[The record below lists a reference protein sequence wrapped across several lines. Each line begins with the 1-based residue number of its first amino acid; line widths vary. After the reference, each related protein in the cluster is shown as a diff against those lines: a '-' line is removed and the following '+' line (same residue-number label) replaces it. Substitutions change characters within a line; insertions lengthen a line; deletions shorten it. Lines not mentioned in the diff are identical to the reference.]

1 MSIYTKRQ
9 KIRGFT
15 LIEVL
20 LAIAIFAMISLASFS
35 VFDGVIQSERFSN
48 EKMQRLNDIQRAWLV
63 IERDFLQIAARSMR
77 VEGETPLENFIH
89 TEHSSF
95 STSDESIAFVR
106 HGWTNPGLLI
116 PRSDLQSVA
125 YRINDNVLERLHFNF
140 VDAVTGEEPRARKLI
155 EQVTAFDIEYFY
167 KSKWQNTL
175 IKAQFPKAIKLIVET
190 EDIGIIER
198 KFLIADGLNEVRI
211 MDQRRPDANGDS
223 QNNSTNA
230 QRGNTPSRSSQ
241 GDQR

>member
-1 MSIYTKRQ
+1 MNIRAKHQ
-9 KIRGFT
+9 QIRGFT

-77 VEGETPLENFIH
+77 IEGETPLENFIH
-89 TEHSSF
+89 TEHGSF

-140 VDAVTGEEPRARKLI
+140 VDAVTGEEPRVRKLI

-167 KSKWQNTL
+167 KNKWQNTL

-198 KFLIADGLNEVRI
+198 KFLVADGLNEVRSV
-211 MDQRRPDANGDS
+211 DPRRPTPNGI
-223 QNNSTNA
+223 
-230 QRGNTPSRSSQ
+230 TPSRTSQ